1 MNKLWRT
8 VMTIALILVAAG
20 IVLLGAAWVTG
31 ASIPRIIEM
40 VFGGRDELN
49 AWFSAGLDRVRT
61 LWAGALDQIRAFF

>member
-31 ASIPRIIEM
+31 AAIPRIIEM

-49 AWFSAGLDRVRT
+49 AWLSAGLDRARA
-61 LWAGALDQIRAFF
+61 LWAGTLDQIRAFF

>member
-31 ASIPRIIEM
+31 ASIPID
-40 VFGGRDELN
+40 GGY
-49 AWFSAGLDRVRT
+49 SAK
-61 LWAGALDQIRAFF
+61 

>member
-49 AWFSAGLDRVRT
+49 AWLSAGLDRARA
-61 LWAGALDQIRAFF
+61 LGAGTLDQIRAFF

>member
-49 AWFSAGLDRVRT
+49 AWLSAGLDRARA
-61 LWAGALDQIRAFF
+61 LWAGTLDQIRAFF